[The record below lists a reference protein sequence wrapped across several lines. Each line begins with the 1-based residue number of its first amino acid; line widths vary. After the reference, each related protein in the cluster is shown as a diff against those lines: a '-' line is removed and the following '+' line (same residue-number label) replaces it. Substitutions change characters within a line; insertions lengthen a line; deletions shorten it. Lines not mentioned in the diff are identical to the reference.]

1 MKKSTNTRRKV
12 TLVILLVLVPILLFL
27 GWSQASFNLSFMRPA
42 NAPETLVLNALSALI
57 VVAFVIFALILARI
71 LLKLYVE
78 KRQRRLGAQFKT
90 KMVVAFL
97 GLSLLPVGF
106 LFVFSYGLLNRTMD
120 KWFGIPFD
128 TVRRDA
134 GEIVQ
139 ELRRQSEQPVAGD
152 VPDLVICLT
161 FDIDRLV
168 VLDVGVGPLHANA
181 ERLLAKPA
189 QNLLRAV
196 HRVQQTAALLACER
210 QRVLL
215 QRAAA
220 IAHAIEIGERVFRNG
235 LLLVELLVVQF
246 CDTRFNR
253 AIRAAEPDKHHNTA
267 QAEGKERV
275 SQ

>member
-139 ELRRQSEQPVAGD
+139 ELRRQSEQR
-152 VPDLVICLT
+152 T
-161 FDIDRLV
+161 FHDAIHLSQD
-168 VLDVGVGPLHANA
+168 
-181 ERLLAKPA
+181 E
-189 QNLLRAV
+189 
-196 HRVQQTAALLACER
+196 E
-210 QRVLL
+210 L
-215 QRAAA
+215 QRALGADDPA
-220 IAHAIEIGERVFRNG
+220 TVKSILTRHASDLDLVSTMCFDTQGRLIARAGEPEPNASEVKEVFPGISTGSVKEDEGIKRLRSSDVTMVLSASPIRVEG
-235 LLLVELLVVQF
+235 ASLGSVVALPIWA
-246 CDTRFNR
+246 RS
-253 AIRAAEPDKHHNTA
+253 PL
-267 QAEGKERV
+267 
-275 SQ
+275 